1 MTKRKN
7 NSRRYSKRPKFTTKH
22 NTNCTAKKQ
31 VHVSDEG
38 AKAPIPE
45 DFMDVILG
53 SLTTGPDGPVVII
66 NNLTIKHIVSEN
78 TFVAD
83 TMTKGE

>member
-1 MTKRKN
+1 MTKRR
-7 NSRRYSKRPKFTTKH
+7 NSRHYRKRTKFTTTNH
-22 NTNCTAKKQ
+22 NANHTAKKP

-38 AKAPIPE
+38 AKAPISE
-45 DFMDVILG
+45 DFMDAILG
-53 SLTTGPDGPVVII
+53 SLTMGPDGPVVII

>member
-7 NSRRYSKRPKFTTKH
+7 NNRRYSKRPKFTTNH
-22 NTNCTAKKQ
+22 NTNHTAKKP

-38 AKAPIPE
+38 AKAHIPE
-45 DFMDVILG
+45 DFMDAILG
-53 SLTTGPDGPVVII
+53 SLTMGPDGPVIII